1 VPRTARTTSL
11 AVFIGLLAT
20 LLPLAAASPA
30 SAARVKTIKIA
41 DASIVEGDGGPAKTL
56 SLRLTWSGSKG
67 GAAVQ
72 VSFATADLTATAGS
86 DYTAKSG
93 VASLSNGCKCATI
106 SIPILGDTT
115 TEGTET
121 FAVNLSNP
129 VNAVIGD
136 AQAIGTI
143 YDNEGPPAF
152 VVTDATADESAG
164 TIGFSVL
171 MTNASVATQT
181 VDWSSGD
188 GTAVAG
194 GDYASANGTLTFSA
208 GQTSKTVTI
217 SITDDALNEADETFT
232 VNLSNATLA
241 LDDASGTG
249 TITDDDPEPS
259 IAIGDRSAA
268 EDAGTLTFTV
278 SLSAISGQE
287 VDVDYTTNDATA
299 TATAGGD
306 YTATSGTAV
315 IPAGSTSTT
324 VDVPLLDDSTYE
336 GGETFTLDLSS
347 PFNASTPD
355 VQAVG
360 TITEDDTQP
369 SISIGDASVTEGD
382 TGATPATFTVTLSNP
397 SASATT
403 VDWSTVD
410 ATATAG
416 TDYTAASGTLGFP
429 AGVTTKQLAVDVHG
443 DTAVELDET
452 FSVVLSSPP
461 GGTLGASTATGTIV
475 DDDRTA
481 STVTLKVI
489 ATKRKVGG
497 KGVLEP
503 ATADAKV
510 TVTLYK
516 KKHGSWVAIGT
527 KAVTVTK
534 LGDRDHDGKLDAM
547 YKSAFPRPKKGT
559 YKVTATFAGSATL
572 LSATKTATFKL

>member
-11 AVFIGLLAT
+11 ALFIGLLAT

-72 VSFATADLTATAGS
+72 VSYATADLTATAGS

-93 VASLSNGCKCATI
+93 VASLSNGCKCATL

-121 FAVNLSNP
+121 FAINLSNP

-143 YDNEGPPAF
+143 YDNEGPPSL
-152 VVTDATADESAG
+152 VVTDATADENAG
-164 TIGFSVL
+164 TMGFSVL
-171 MTNASVATQT
+171 MTNASVTTQT

-194 GDYASANGTLTFSA
+194 SDYASANGTLTFSA
-208 GQTSKTVTI
+208 GQTSKMVTI
-217 SITDDALNEADETFT
+217 SILDDALNEADEAFT

-259 IAIGDRSAA
+259 IAIGDRSAT

-278 SLSAISGQE
+278 SLSAVSGQE

-299 TATAGGD
+299 TTGGD
-306 YTATSGTAV
+306 YAATSGTAV
-315 IPAGSTSTT
+315 IPAGSTSIT
-324 VDVPLLDDSTYE
+324 VDVPLLDDTTYE
-336 GGETFTLDLSS
+336 GSETFTLDLSS

-369 SISIGDASVTEGD
+369 SISIGDARVTEGD

-397 SASATT
+397 SASTT
-403 VDWSTVD
+403 TIDWSTIDV
-410 ATATAG
+410 TATAG
-416 TDYTAASGTLGFP
+416 TDYTAASGTVGFP
-429 AGVTTKQLAVDVHG
+429 GRRH
-443 DTAVELDET
+443 DEAA
-452 FSVVLSSPP
+452 
-461 GGTLGASTATGTIV
+461 LG
-475 DDDRTA
+475 R
-481 STVTLKVI
+481 
-489 ATKRKVGG
+489 R
-497 KGVLEP
+497 
-503 ATADAKV
+503 
-510 TVTLYK
+510 
-516 KKHGSWVAIGT
+516 
-527 KAVTVTK
+527 
-534 LGDRDHDGKLDAM
+534 
-547 YKSAFPRPKKGT
+547 PRRHR
-559 YKVTATFAGSATL
+559 S
-572 LSATKTATFKL
+572 